1 MPKVGIVCDSTCD
14 LGPEWL
20 RSHDVLMV
28 PLKINFG
35 EKAYLDWVELQPE
48 RFFEMLHESSVLPK
62 TSQPSPADF
71 TAAYE
76 SLAAA
81 GCDSI
86 VSIHITGPLSGTV
99 ESALMAAATAPV
111 PVRVVDTRTV
121 SAGEALVVQ
130 AALVAREAG
139 GDLEAIEDAARS
151 TAGRTRVLFALDTL
165 EFLVKGGRAGK
176 AAGLAGSL
184 LNIKPVLTVNAD
196 GVIEPFK
203 KVKGMRKAI
212 LEMAETVAAAGRVRV
227 APLHSSASGLA
238 EELIDALDA
247 AGADYE
253 LATTIHVGAVIGTYA
268 GSGAVGIAFYP
279 LA

>member
-1 MPKVGIVCDSTCD
+1 MAKVGIVCDSTCD

-20 RSHDVLMV
+20 KSHDVLMV

-35 EKAYLDWVELQPE
+35 EMAYLDWVELAPE
-48 RFFEMLHESSVLPK
+48 RFFDMLHSSAVLPK

-76 SLAAA
+76 RLAEA
-81 GCDSI
+81 GCESI
-86 VSIHITGPLSGTV
+86 VSIHISGPLSGTV
-99 ESALMAAATAPV
+99 ESALMAAAGSPI

-121 SAGEALVVQ
+121 CAGEALAIQ
-130 AALVAREAG
+130 AALSAREAG
-139 GDLEAIEDAARS
+139 QDLDGIEQAARD
-151 TAGRTRVLFALDTL
+151 TASRVRILFALDTL

-212 LEMAETVAAAGRVRV
+212 TEMAETVAAAGRVRIM
-227 APLHSSASGLA
+227 PLHSNAPQLA

-253 LATTIHVGAVIGTYA
+253 LAATVHVGAVIGTYA
-268 GSGAVGIAFYP
+268 GSGAVGAAFYP